1 MSSLPWPAKCNTWQ
15 VSRCCSTCALQGLL
29 FSETH
34 WNHPEER
41 RHSTSSASRVACAR
55 SWNPRVLAMATR
67 RAVLSPGR
75 GAEKARLRISSRD
88 VMDGL
93 YDDITL
99 SITAAP
105 GVEW

>member
-1 MSSLPWPAKCNTWQ
+1 
-15 VSRCCSTCALQGLL
+15 
-29 FSETH
+29 
-34 WNHPEER
+34 
-41 RHSTSSASRVACAR
+41 
-55 SWNPRVLAMATR
+55 MATR

>member
-1 MSSLPWPAKCNTWQ
+1 M
-15 VSRCCSTCALQGLL
+15 
-29 FSETH
+29 
-34 WNHPEER
+34 
-41 RHSTSSASRVACAR
+41 
-55 SWNPRVLAMATR
+55 
-67 RAVLSPGR
+67 LSPGR